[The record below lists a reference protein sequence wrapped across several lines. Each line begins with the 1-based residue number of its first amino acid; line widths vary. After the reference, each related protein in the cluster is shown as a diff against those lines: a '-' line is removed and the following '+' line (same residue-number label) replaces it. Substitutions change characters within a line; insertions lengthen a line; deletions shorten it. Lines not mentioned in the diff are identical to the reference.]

1 MVFILHNQK
10 NVNTIAG
17 GSIGYA
23 GLSPSLVIEM
33 DTYTNGSVGDPNY
46 DHLGLMLNGNHN
58 HSQDLINNIP
68 IDPGFANVEDCIY
81 HQAQINWLADEQIL
95 EFYWDCELRFSTSI
109 DIKEDVFPNSN
120 EIYWG
125 FIATTGG
132 AVNTH
137 AICFTTPPENVE
149 EIELEDITI
158 CEGESI
164 QLNAALGYDNYFW
177 SPDTGLSDPNSP
189 SPVLQAISSTTYTL
203 QAFNNCGQI
212 SEDTFSLEVI
222 DNVTPNQDL
231 YSLDICPNTELLITG
246 PANFE
251 SYHWTPEDLFD
262 TNDEQQVSLI
272 ADVDTEIM
280 LSVINECGSEF
291 QITYE
296 VSLKEVDDLIPLEDI
311 DFCPGDWSDLQ
322 AQDGFISY
330 EWKNDSGNIIGDEQK
345 LDIQLSENGTIFL
358 LMIDECGFTL
368 ADTILVSKEEEIQI
382 EQFLSDSSICL
393 NTNLQVKASD
403 NFESYAWYDVNNTL
417 ITEEQSISI
426 IGESPSMYHYV
437 AEDICGLEKRDSIEI
452 EIIFPLDLSTFIEDQ
467 SICLGESVEITLDN
481 SFESFTFLAGTG
493 IEQGNAQNKVKINP
507 ETSTLYL
514 IEYSDFCNFT
524 QEDEFSIE
532 VKYSPP
538 MVDLPNNIDA
548 CFNQPIMLDAATSAD
563 DIQYSWSD
571 GSSQEQLIVYEAK
584 EISLRMSN
592 DCGENQYWINIERE
606 DCRNFYAPNIFSP
619 NGDGYNDYFTLVG
632 KDIDQ
637 IEHFE
642 IYDRWGN
649 KVFGTVMEKPISN
662 TPGWDGSFNGK
673 SCQEGVY
680 TWVAKVR
687 FIDQSTESLSG
698 SFLLKK

>member
-1 MVFILHNQK
+1 MYRLHITNLCFAMLLSSLTYAQLQPNGTAFSIQDSCYVLTPNIASTIGTIWDQTPLDLSESKQWNMDINLGCSNTGADGMVFILHNQK

-33 DTYTNGSVGDPNY
+33 DTYTNGSLGDPNY

-81 HQAQINWLADEQIL
+81 HQAQINWLADVQIL

-120 EIYWG
+120 DIYWG

-251 SYHWTPEDLFD
+251 SYDWAPASLFD
-262 TNDEQQVSLI
+262 INNEQ
-272 ADVDTEIM
+272 E
-280 LSVINECGSEF
+280 
-291 QITYE
+291 
-296 VSLKEVDDLIPLEDI
+296 
-311 DFCPGDWSDLQ
+311 
-322 AQDGFISY
+322 
-330 EWKNDSGNIIGDEQK
+330 
-345 LDIQLSENGTIFL
+345 
-358 LMIDECGFTL
+358 
-368 ADTILVSKEEEIQI
+368 
-382 EQFLSDSSICL
+382 
-393 NTNLQVKASD
+393 
-403 NFESYAWYDVNNTL
+403 
-417 ITEEQSISI
+417 
-426 IGESPSMYHYV
+426 ESP
-437 AEDICGLEKRDSIEI
+437 
-452 EIIFPLDLSTFIEDQ
+452 
-467 SICLGESVEITLDN
+467 
-481 SFESFTFLAGTG
+481 
-493 IEQGNAQNKVKINP
+493 
-507 ETSTLYL
+507 
-514 IEYSDFCNFT
+514 
-524 QEDEFSIE
+524 
-532 VKYSPP
+532 
-538 MVDLPNNIDA
+538 
-548 CFNQPIMLDAATSAD
+548 
-563 DIQYSWSD
+563 
-571 GSSQEQLIVYEAK
+571 
-584 EISLRMSN
+584 
-592 DCGENQYWINIERE
+592 
-606 DCRNFYAPNIFSP
+606 
-619 NGDGYNDYFTLVG
+619 
-632 KDIDQ
+632 
-637 IEHFE
+637 
-642 IYDRWGN
+642 
-649 KVFGTVMEKPISN
+649 
-662 TPGWDGSFNGK
+662 
-673 SCQEGVY
+673 
-680 TWVAKVR
+680 
-687 FIDQSTESLSG
+687 
-698 SFLLKK
+698 